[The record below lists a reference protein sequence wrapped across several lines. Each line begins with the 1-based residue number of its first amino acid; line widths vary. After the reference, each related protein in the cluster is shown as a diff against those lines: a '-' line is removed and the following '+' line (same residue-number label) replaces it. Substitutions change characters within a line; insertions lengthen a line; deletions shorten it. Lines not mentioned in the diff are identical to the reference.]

1 MTEFTPVSASIGG
14 LLIGLAASLLLIAS
28 GRIAG
33 VSGILGGALQRSNG
47 DGGGGPG
54 DGRGD
59 RLWRLAFL
67 AGLPLGVAVYQWVG
81 GSTTIQIAAG
91 TPVLL
96 LAGFLVG
103 LGTQIGS
110 GCTSGHGVC
119 GLARGST
126 RSLIATATFML
137 AGGLTVFIVRVAVGR

>member
-33 VSGILGGALQRSNG
+33 VSGILGAALQRSDG
-47 DGGGGPG
+47 DGA
-54 DGRGD
+54 GD

-81 GSTTIQIAAG
+81 GQATIRIAAG

-103 LGTQIGS
+103 LGTQSGS

-119 GLARGST
+119 GLARGSA

-137 AGGLTVFIVRVAVGR
+137 AGGLTVYVVRVALGR